1 MSDHYEVLG
10 VSRTAGEDEIKKAYR
25 KLSLKFHPDKNAN
38 WELLVDLSSFPIKKI
53 TRMEINGSENKLVL
67 VAQ

>member
-1 MSDHYEVLG
+1 MPLNQQ
-10 VSRTAGEDEIKKAYR
+10 EDF
-25 KLSLKFHPDKNAN
+25 SLLKDGTLIMAEGAKIYQFHPDKNAN
-38 WELLVDLSSFPIKKI
+38 WELLVDISSYPIKKI

>member
-1 MSDHYEVLG
+1 MPLNQQ
-10 VSRTAGEDEIKKAYR
+10 EDFSI
-25 KLSLKFHPDKNAN
+25 LKNGTLIMAEGAKIHQFHPDKNAN
-38 WELLVDLSSFPIKKI
+38 WELLVDLSNFPIKKI